1 MGENVGR
8 VGEQGGNPKSGVP
21 YAELGELLSDLL
33 LSLSGQKMDNI
44 RETLVEDTLE
54 ISQNSKRDT
63 TAL

>member
-1 MGENVGR
+1 MGR
-8 VGEQGGNPKSGVP
+8 VCKQGGTPKLGVP